1 MVKRIITVILIMVTS
16 LLGFGCGDKIT
27 KSNNTSNNIENNQ
40 SKEIEQAK
48 NASKQIESEN
58 SDKDTKENLN
68 KQKKDI
74 FSGIWVS
81 KNKNENIYLK
91 IRENEIEFQTNRDR
105 YFYAYG
111 VKEINEDYETNSIEL
126 IAQDVGDSE
135 GFSYNLKLIDKETLN
150 FEGKTYKKLV
160 NVNEAVQDLQYV
172 FEIDTETASTSNGL
186 NEFLEISEADVF
198 ECFNMHRMENIS
210 QDEINQVRSL
220 MSQEEAEKIA
230 MDYLEIDGEY
240 YVSSS
245 EIKFGNKIG
254 YTVIIGFSEDGLG
267 PQEEIF
273 VEASTKEIGV
283 FIRGL
288 GYAQMINE

>member
-1 MVKRIITVILIMVTS
+1 MVKRIITVILIMGTS

-27 KSNNTSNNIENNQ
+27 KSNNISNNIENNQ

-135 GFSYNLKLIDKETLN
+135 GFSYNLKLIDKEILN

-160 NVNEAVQDLQYV
+160 NINEAVQDLQYV
-172 FEIDTETASTSNGL
+172 FEIDKETAYTSNGL
-186 NEFLEISEADVF
+186 NEFLEISEIDVF
-198 ECFNMHRMENIS
+198 ECFNMHTMQNIS

-230 MDYLEIDGEY
+230 VDFLEIDGEY

-245 EIKFGNKIG
+245 EIKFGDKIG
-254 YTVIIGFSEDGLG
+254 YTVIITFNEDGTG
-267 PQEEIF
+267 EKEEIF
-273 VEASTKEIGV
+273 VEASTKEIGI
-283 FIRGL
+283 FMRGL
-288 GYAQMINE
+288 GYMQMINE

>member
-1 MVKRIITVILIMVTS
+1 M
-16 LLGFGCGDKIT
+16 
-27 KSNNTSNNIENNQ
+27 
-40 SKEIEQAK
+40 
-48 NASKQIESEN
+48 
-58 SDKDTKENLN
+58 
-68 KQKKDI
+68 
-74 FSGIWVS
+74 
-81 KNKNENIYLK
+81 
-91 IRENEIEFQTNRDR
+91 
-105 YFYAYG
+105 
-111 VKEINEDYETNSIEL
+111 
-126 IAQDVGDSE
+126 GDSE

-220 MSQEEAEKIA
+220 MSQEQAEKIA

-288 GYAQMINE
+288 GYAQMING